1 MNPNHSYFCEI
12 AFASLLTFELVL
24 LLRMTEFKWLWRR
37 RLNYSA
43 DSAAQMS
50 WWFAE
55 TAFTDGTDRGKKV
68 YALNVDRFLLSN
80 LILHQLIDWQNNTAP
95 WTLLVTRHLMRKSL
109 NWLPGWPLASTDLLL
124 LWALLGLAI
133 WWHIW
138 KCTLVKSQTNVI
150 SVIMHPLRQTKWKD
164 IWKHTARKKCEKGI
178 LFRVLSLRLERN
190 KFGKSD

>member
-1 MNPNHSYFCEI
+1 
-12 AFASLLTFELVL
+12 
-24 LLRMTEFKWLWRR
+24 MTEFKWLWRR

-43 DSAAQMS
+43 DSAPQMS

-68 YALNVDRFLLSN
+68 YALNLDRFLLSN

-138 KCTLVKSQTNVI
+138 KCTLEKSPTR
-150 SVIMHPLRQTKWKD
+150 LCE
-164 IWKHTARKKCEKGI
+164 HTVEKRELGAWLASTGQLLLWIALAR
-178 LFRVLSLRLERN
+178 FRVGREVPEAGFWSCSSPSEASRWRWLYS
-190 KFGKSD
+190 